1 MTDPHL
7 LLTEV
12 MSAINSYDPLIFT
25 DQHRALFER
34 ANAALAGEVT
44 VEVREEWAAKS
55 GPYVCG
61 PQPESWTWEMH
72 GRHSLDDEHGPWL
85 AHRHTVTTYT
95 SPWTPV
101 EEGEQT

>member
-1 MTDPHL
+1 MTDPTP

-12 MSAINSYDPLIFT
+12 MSAINSYDPLIFS

-34 ANAALAGEVT
+34 ANAAAAGEVT

-61 PQPESWTWEMH
+61 PQLESWTWEVH
-72 GRHSLDDEHGPWL
+72 GQNPSGEHGPWL
-85 AHRHTVTTYT
+85 AHRRTVTTCT

-101 EEGEQT
+101 EDGERK